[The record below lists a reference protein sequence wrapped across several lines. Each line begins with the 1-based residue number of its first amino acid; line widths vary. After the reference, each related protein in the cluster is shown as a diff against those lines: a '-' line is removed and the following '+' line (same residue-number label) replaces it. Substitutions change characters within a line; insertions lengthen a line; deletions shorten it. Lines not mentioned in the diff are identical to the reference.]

1 MNIVWCIK
9 PNLQRL
15 ELKTSLDLGVWGPF
29 FKFKH
34 GNSTKTVTKNQISL
48 ALASLIWYQINYHS
62 NPVWRVDERQDD
74 ESVALERSSSER
86 LFASAS
92 PSQADVM
99 GWVRHI
105 KRVRGLETKGVQVF
119 NLKIFNMKQ
128 LKVMIALKLCLL
140 WERFWC
146 VCVLGNH
153 PNRGWYLN
161 LIMHGWFDGC
171 RGAWAESKN
180 RWHLQRG
187 WHRWRCLS
195 LRCLPV
201 MRSELHCPREFEKG
215 GTCLLGK
222 LLRSNRL
229 KPITNN

>member
-1 MNIVWCIK
+1 M
-9 PNLQRL
+9 
-15 ELKTSLDLGVWGPF
+15 
-29 FKFKH
+29 
-34 GNSTKTVTKNQISL
+34 
-48 ALASLIWYQINYHS
+48 
-62 NPVWRVDERQDD
+62 
-74 ESVALERSSSER
+74 
-86 LFASAS
+86 
-92 PSQADVM
+92 
-99 GWVRHI
+99 
-105 KRVRGLETKGVQVF
+105 KR
-119 NLKIFNMKQ
+119 

-146 VCVLGNH
+146 VCVLDNR

-187 WHRWRCLS
+187 WHRWRRLS

-201 MRSELHCPREFEKG
+201 VRSELHCPREFEKG

-229 KPITNN
+229 KPTTNNLLTTTKLQWQNYLVISVSTKWKKPLCSHRLSHLF